1 MIALACR
8 GHGPDSPYLRRGLQG
23 WNGFLVDDGDRL
35 RPEACQSPVWD
46 SGLALLGLAE
56 SGVGAHVPAVAGAV
70 RWILDEEVRTRGD
83 WAIRLPGVEP
93 GGWSF
98 EYEND
103 LYPDVD
109 DAAVV
114 ALALDELGVGRP
126 AVERA
131 CHWIAGMQ
139 SSNGG
144 WAAFDVDNDAY
155 WLYDVPFCDFGA
167 VIDPPS
173 VDVTAHAIELLTRHP
188 GYEGAVTRGVA
199 YLLNEQLEDG
209 SWFGRWGV
217 NYVYGTGAALPALAA
232 AGLAPE
238 HPALAR
244 AVGWLEAHQNADGG
258 FGEDCRSYDVGEEGE
273 SWRGRG
279 ASDSLADSVGAHGP
293 RRRRRGAEQR
303 RQRRPSPGSASTS
316 GRTVTGTRSTSRVP
330 DFPRDFLIRYHLYR
344 IVWPMIALG
353 RYRAALR

>member
-1 MIALACR
+1 M
-8 GHGPDSPYLRRGLQG
+8 
-23 WNGFLVDDGDRL
+23 
-35 RPEACQSPVWD
+35 
-46 SGLALLGLAE
+46 
-56 SGVGAHVPAVAGAV
+56 

-114 ALALDELGVGRP
+114 ALALDELGVGQP

-131 CHWIAGMQ
+131 CRWMAGMQ

-173 VDVTAHAIELLTRHP
+173 VDVTAHALELLTRHP
-188 GYEGAVTRGVA
+188 GYEDAVTRGVA
-199 YLLNEQLEDG
+199 YLLNEQLKDG

-217 NYVYGTGAALPALAA
+217 NYVYGTGAALPLSRQP
-232 AGLAPE
+232 GSLPE

-244 AVGWLEAHQNADGG
+244 AVAWLEAHQNADGG

-279 ASDSLADSVGAHGP
+279 ASTPSQTAWALTGLSPPA
-293 RRRRRGAEQR
+293 RRRATRR
-303 RQRRPSPGSASTS
+303 RQPSPGSASTS
-316 GRTVTGTRSTSRVP
+316 GRTVTGTRSIHGDRISPRLPDSLPPLPDRLADGARPVSRA
-330 DFPRDFLIRYHLYR
+330 RR
-344 IVWPMIALG
+344 
-353 RYRAALR
+353 